1 MAMTDGITPVVN
13 VGNEGGGLFGG
24 GADGGG
30 LWVFFLF
37 FLLAWGGNG
46 LGGFGGN
53 AGGATNMINNDFMY
67 TNLNQSLG
75 RLTDGVTQ
83 GFAGVNNGLCNLGY
97 ETLSNF
103 KDLSAQNAS
112 CCCET
117 NRNID
122 AVRYEN
128 AKNTCDIITANNAN
142 TDRILGYLTN
152 QEIQTL
158 RDQLQ
163 SANLALSNTAQTQ
176 NIINTLRPVPQ
187 PAYITCSPYTSP
199 LTTGACGC

>member
-1 MAMTDGITPVVN
+1 MAMTDGITPVMN
-13 VGNEGGGLFGG
+13 VGGDNGGLFGG
-24 GADGGG
+24 SDGGG

-46 LGGFGGN
+46 FGGFGGGN
-53 AGGATNMINNDFMY
+53 SAVANEISNDFLY
-67 TNLNQSLG
+67 SNLNGTLG
-75 RLTDGVTQ
+75 RIQDQNVGIANGIQ
-83 GFAGVNNGLCNLGY
+83 QGLCNLGY
-97 ETLSNF
+97 ESLSNF
-103 KDLSAQNAS
+103 KDLTAQMAS

-122 AVRYEN
+122 SIRYEN
-128 AKNTCDIITANNAN
+128 AKNTCDIITAGERN
-142 TDRILGYLTN
+142 TDRIINYLTQN
-152 QEIQTL
+152 EIQSL

-163 SANLALSNTAQTQ
+163 SANLTLSNVNQTS

-199 LTTGACGC
+199 FSCGSCV